1 MSVRASHYTASTLP
15 SGWTPILPCPFCDAP
30 GRLTV
35 SFSLFNPDLASCAFV
50 DCPRCGATGGVVER
64 SDLAEETIARHALRK
79 WNRRGTHQNANW
91 KLQRIAQVLGS
102 DYLEA
107 AR

>member
-1 MSVRASHYTASTLP
+1 
-15 SGWTPILPCPFCDAP
+15 
-30 GRLTV
+30 
-35 SFSLFNPDLASCAFV
+35 
-50 DCPRCGATGGVVER
+50 VER